1 MNYTSKIVTIN
12 KTDSFK
18 TGDGKTMNK
27 YVVTFAN
34 GHNPHIYALGEF
46 KYEVGTEV
54 TYDLDQNK
62 NKAKIVKNDFPRGNG
77 VPYQSKGNYTN
88 KDQNLCLVEDDL
100 ILKCGEGYLAIRL
113 LQVEGKVP
121 VKAKE
126 FVNGYKTSCFLN
138 DQKN

>member
-1 MNYTSKIVTIN
+1 MNYTSKIVSVN

-27 YVVTFAN
+27 YNVTFAN
-34 GHNPHIYALGEF
+34 GHNPHMYALGEF

-77 VPYQSKGNYTN
+77 EPYQPKANYAN
-88 KDQNLCLVEDDL
+88 KDQ
-100 ILKCGEGYLAIRL
+100 IIIR
-113 LQVEGKVP
+113 QTVI
-121 VKAKE
+121 KAASE
-126 FVNGYKTSCFLN
+126 FHAGTSSTA
-138 DQKN
+138 

>member
-1 MNYTSKIVTIN
+1 MNYTSKIVTIV

-77 VPYQSKGNYTN
+77 VPYQPKGNYTN
-88 KDQNLCLVEDDL
+88 KDQMIIRQTVIKAASEFHAGTSSTAED
-100 ILKCGEGYLAIRL
+100 
-113 LQVEGKVP
+113 V
-121 VKAKE
+121 VKTAE
-126 FVNGYKTSCFLN
+126 TFLN
-138 DQKN
+138 WINND

>member
-1 MNYTSKIVTIN
+1 MNYTSKIVTIV

-34 GHNPHIYALGEF
+34 GQNPHIYALGEF

-77 VPYQSKGNYTN
+77 APYQPKGNYTN
-88 KDQNLCLVEDDL
+88 KDQMIIRQTVIKAASGFHAGTSSTAED
-100 ILKCGEGYLAIRL
+100 
-113 LQVEGKVP
+113 V
-121 VKAKE
+121 VKTAE
-126 FVNGYKTSCFLN
+126 TFLN
-138 DQKN
+138 WINND